1 MEKNPKATIYFLSK
15 LEPES
20 VVYVDDSYLL
30 WKHLLNV
37 FKIFKIQLSYFR
49 CVDSRYILKSLF
61 WFQHK
66 N

>member
-49 CVDSRYILKSLF
+49 CVDSR
-61 WFQHK
+61 
-66 N
+66 